1 MYFYFSLRRSTFKK
15 EWEVSNQT
23 STARTSIPIT
33 SGCGLIMNIVREL
46 TELRKT
52 NAIAESAA
60 EEAAL
65 YAKQNTR
72 DELKREL
79 EEQRLQ
85 LEKDKDTL
93 LMQVWVYD
101 KCVQYMYVHILYS
114 LIYAHWSMLTVWYVH
129 ILGCP
134 ISYRHTY

>member
-1 MYFYFSLRRSTFKK
+1 
-15 EWEVSNQT
+15 
-23 STARTSIPIT
+23 
-33 SGCGLIMNIVREL
+33 MNIVREL

-93 LMQVWVYD
+93 LMQV
-101 KCVQYMYVHILYS
+101 
-114 LIYAHWSMLTVWYVH
+114 
-129 ILGCP
+129 
-134 ISYRHTY
+134 